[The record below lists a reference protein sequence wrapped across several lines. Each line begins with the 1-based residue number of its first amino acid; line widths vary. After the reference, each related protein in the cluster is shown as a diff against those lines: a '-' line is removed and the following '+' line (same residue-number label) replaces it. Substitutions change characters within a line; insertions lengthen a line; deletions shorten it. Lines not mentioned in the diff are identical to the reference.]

1 METKVSTKGQ
11 VVLPGPVRRRL
22 GIRAGDRLDVSVDA
36 ERIVLTKRTRRS
48 HKPKIVKDPVTGLI
62 AVDFGPDAPI
72 LTSERVKELLADFP

>member
-22 GIRAGDRLDVSVDA
+22 GIRAGDRLDVTVD
-36 ERIVLTKRTRRS
+36 EDRIVLAKRTKFR
-48 HKPKIVKDPVTGLI
+48 HKPRIVKDPKTGLI
-62 AVDFGPDAPI
+62 ALLLGPDAPI